1 MGIFSTFVIPF
12 SRPLIRYLQAQQ
24 EALQETLKNVE
35 QELEQ
40 TRTSLAETK
49 HTFESAREEWHA
61 DKKTLEDTIV
71 DIKAAE
77 KNFAED
83 RLTRESDAQAH
94 EERVRV
100 SAPFGVLVMFV
111 SDCLFHLG
119 RRGKVF
125 A

>member
-1 MGIFSTFVIPF
+1 MGICSPF
-12 SRPLIRYLQAQQ
+12 ACLFPRPLTRYLQAQQ
-24 EALQETLKNVE
+24 ESLQKALKNVE

-49 HTFESAREEWHA
+49 HTFENAREEWHA

-77 KNFAED
+77 TNLAED

-100 SAPFGVLVMFV
+100 SAPFGVLGVFV
-111 SDCLFHLG
+111 SDTACST
-119 RRGKVF
+119 
-125 A
+125 

>member
-1 MGIFSTFVIPF
+1 MGIFSPSVCLF
-12 SRPLIRYLQAQQ
+12 SRPLTRDPQAQQ
-24 EALQETLKNVE
+24 ESLQKTLENVE

-49 HTFESAREEWHA
+49 RTFEGAREEWQA

-71 DIKAAE
+71 DIKSAE
-77 KNFAED
+77 TNLAED

-100 SAPFGVLVMFV
+100 SAPFGMLRVFV
-111 SDCLFHLG
+111 SDTLCS
-119 RRGKVF
+119 
-125 A
+125 

>member
-1 MGIFSTFVIPF
+1 MGIRSPFACLF
-12 SRPLIRYLQAQQ
+12 SRPLTRYVQAQQ
-24 EALQETLKNVE
+24 ESLQKALKNVE

-49 HTFESAREEWHA
+49 HTFENAREEWQA

-77 KNFAED
+77 TNLAED

-100 SAPFGVLVMFV
+100 SAPFGVLEVFV
-111 SDCLFHLG
+111 SDTACST
-119 RRGKVF
+119 
-125 A
+125 

>member
-1 MGIFSTFVIPF
+1 MT
-12 SRPLIRYLQAQQ
+12 RYLQAQH
-24 EALQETLKNVE
+24 ESLQETLKNVE

-49 HTFESAREEWHA
+49 HTFESAREEWYA

-77 KNFAED
+77 ENLAED

-100 SAPFGVLVMFV
+100 SAPFGVLGIPV
-111 SDCLFHLG
+111 SDTNCST
-119 RRGKVF
+119 
-125 A
+125 